1 MLSVRYAECR
11 LQALCAKC
19 HYAECCYAE
28 CCYAEYRYAECHG
41 VLIRP
46 QISIGKTSRLVDSHI
61 NRYGANR

>member
-28 CCYAEYRYAECHG
+28 YRYAEWHG
-41 VLIRP
+41 ALIRP
-46 QISIGKTSRLVDSHI
+46 
-61 NRYGANR
+61 